1 MINKYLY
8 PSGLNIYF
16 DDNSNTR
23 VIYYL
28 KALFKNKNIYFNLVD
43 HPKDADIIIT
53 DDENKYKKDILNV
66 NEITFEPNLDFKKIV
81 QKLFKKET
89 IFLGVDPGERTG
101 VALYYGKKLILNEVI
116 SPWENAIYFIVG
128 ILKEFEDNR
137 KIVKIGCGNL
147 KSADELKKILQAR
160 FDKIEIY
167 FIDEKKTTKNVK
179 LKGKQGKEK
188 DKISA
193 LKILQREGRKVI

>member
-1 MINKYLY
+1 MINKYLHLN
-8 PSGLNIYF
+8 GFNIYF
-16 DDNSNTR
+16 DDNNTR

-28 KALFKNKNIYFNLVD
+28 KTLFRNKKIYFNIVD

-53 DDENKYKKDILNV
+53 NEESKFKKNTLST
-66 NEITFEPNLDFKKIV
+66 NEIVFEPNLDFKKII
-81 QKLFKKET
+81 QKLFRKEP
-89 IFLGVDPGERTG
+89 ILLGIDPGERTG
-101 VALYYGKKLILNEVI
+101 IALYYGKKLILNEVI

-128 ILKEFEDNR
+128 ILKEFECNK

-147 KSADELKKILQAR
+147 RSATELKKILQTR
-160 FDKIEIY
+160 FDNIEIY

-179 LKGKQGKEK
+179 LKGKQNKEK